1 MSEMFDAGLEKLP
14 RIAVKMVK
22 LTALLAA
29 LVSYVGCAE
38 TPSAEIG
45 AARLSAKDC
54 AKFSSLMADPKF
66 ETLGRGGS
74 VWGYSQHGGNR
85 SFATTVED
93 GRINFSRIGDEPW
106 GIVSQTIT
114 DSLLSGR
121 TVRYSADLKGDVSN
135 IVTHGFGAKS
145 GLYLRYGQGRATI
158 LAEHEPNVG
167 QWDWQRVELEV
178 RVPEGFDYVEV
189 GFLYQGGEGVLS
201 ARAPKVELLEC
212 LP

>member
-1 MSEMFDAGLEKLP
+1 MFDTRPVKKP
-14 RIAVKMVK
+14 RNAMKILN
-22 LTALLAA
+22 LTALLAV

-66 ETLGRGGS
+66 ETLGRRGS
-74 VWGYSQHGGNR
+74 VWRYTQHTGNR
-85 SFATTVED
+85 SFATKVED

-145 GLYLRYGQGRATI
+145 GLYLRYGQGRATT

-167 QWDWQRVELEV
+167 QWDWQRVALEV
-178 RVPEGFDYVEV
+178 RLPEGFDQIKV
-189 GFLYQGGEGVLS
+189 GFVYQGGEGVLM
-201 ARAPKVELLEC
+201 AKDPKLELLEC

>member
-1 MSEMFDAGLEKLP
+1 MFDTRPVKKP
-14 RIAVKMVK
+14 RNAMKILN
-22 LTALLAA
+22 LTALLAV

-66 ETLGRGGS
+66 ETLGRRGS
-74 VWGYSQHGGNR
+74 VWRYSQHTGNR

-135 IVTHGFGAKS
+135 IVTHGFGAES
-145 GLYLRYGQGRATI
+145 GLYLRYGQGRATT

-167 QWDWQRVELEV
+167 QWDWQRVALEV
-178 RVPEGFDYVEV
+178 RVPEGFDQIKV
-189 GFLYQGGEGVLS
+189 GFVYQGGEGVLS

>member
-1 MSEMFDAGLEKLP
+1 MFDTGLEKLP
-14 RIAVKMVK
+14 RSATKMIT

-38 TPSAEIG
+38 TPSEEMG
-45 AARLSAKDC
+45 AASLSAKDC
-54 AKFSSLMADPKF
+54 AKFSSLMKDPQF
-66 ETLGRGGS
+66 ETLGRRGS
-74 VWGYSQHGGNR
+74 VWRYTQHTGVR
-85 SFATTVED
+85 SFATSVED
-93 GRINFSRIGDEPW
+93 GRFDFSRIGNEPW
-106 GIVSQTIT
+106 GIVRQKIT
-114 DSLLSGR
+114 DPLLSGR
-121 TVRYSADLKGDVSN
+121 TVRYSADLKGDVSDL
-135 IVTHGFGAKS
+135 VTHGFGAKS

>member
-1 MSEMFDAGLEKLP
+1 MFDTRPVKQP
-14 RIAVKMVK
+14 RNAMKILN
-22 LTALLAA
+22 LTALLAV

-54 AKFSSLMADPKF
+54 AKFSSLVADPKF
-66 ETLGRGGS
+66 ETLGRRGS
-74 VWGYSQHGGNR
+74 VWRYSQHTGNR

-93 GRINFSRIGDEPW
+93 GRINFSRIDAEPW
-106 GIVSQTIT
+106 GIVSQKIS
-114 DSLLSGR
+114 DPLLSGK
-121 TVRYSADLKGDVSN
+121 TVRYSADLKGDVSDL
-135 IVTHGFGAKS
+135 VTHGFGAKS

-158 LAEHEPNVG
+158 LAEHEPNIG
-167 QWDWQRVELEV
+167 QWDWQRFELEV
-178 RVPEGFDYVEV
+178 RVPEGFDQVYV
-189 GFLYQGGEGVLS
+189 GFIYQGGEGVLS

>member
-1 MSEMFDAGLEKLP
+1 MFDTRPVKQP
-14 RIAVKMVK
+14 RNAMKILN
-22 LTALLAA
+22 LTALLAV

-66 ETLGRGGS
+66 ETLGRRGS
-74 VWGYSQHGGNR
+74 VWRYSQHTGTR

-93 GRINFSRIGDEPW
+93 GRVNFSRIDDEPW
-106 GIVSQTIT
+106 GIVSQKIT
-114 DSLLSGR
+114 DPLLSGK
-121 TVRYSADLKGDVSN
+121 TVRYSADLKGDVSDL
-135 IVTHGFGAKS
+135 VTHGFGAKS

-158 LAEHEPNVG
+158 LAEHEPNIG
-167 QWDWQRVELEV
+167 QWDWQRVALEV
-178 RVPEGFDYVEV
+178 RVPEGFDQIKV
-189 GFLYQGGEGVLS
+189 GFVYQGGKGVLS

>member
-1 MSEMFDAGLEKLP
+1 MFDTRPVKQP
-14 RIAVKMVK
+14 RNAMKILN
-22 LTALLAA
+22 LTALLAV

-66 ETLGRGGS
+66 ETLGRRGS
-74 VWGYSQHGGNR
+74 VWRYSQHTGNR

-93 GRINFSRIGDEPW
+93 GRINFSRIDDEPW
-106 GIVSQTIT
+106 GIVSQKIT
-114 DSLLSGR
+114 DPLLSGR
-121 TVRYSADLKGDVSN
+121 TIRYSADLKGDVSDL
-135 IVTHGFGAKS
+135 VTHGFGAKS

-158 LAEHEPNVG
+158 LAEHEPNIG
-167 QWDWQRVELEV
+167 QWDWQRFELEV
-178 RVPEGFDYVEV
+178 RVPEGFDQVYV
-189 GFLYQGGEGVLS
+189 GFIYQGGEGVLS

>member
-1 MSEMFDAGLEKLP
+1 MFDTRPVKQP
-14 RIAVKMVK
+14 RNAMKILN
-22 LTALLAA
+22 LTALLAV

-54 AKFSSLMADPKF
+54 AKFSSLVADPKF
-66 ETLGRGGS
+66 ETLGRRGS
-74 VWGYSQHGGNR
+74 VWRYSQHTGNR

-93 GRINFSRIGDEPW
+93 GRINFSRIDDEPW
-106 GIVSQTIT
+106 GIVSQKIT
-114 DSLLSGR
+114 DPLLSGK
-121 TVRYSADLKGDVSN
+121 TVRYSADLKGNVSDL
-135 IVTHGFGAKS
+135 VTHGFGAKS

-167 QWDWQRVELEV
+167 QWDWQRVALEV
-178 RVPEGFDYVEV
+178 RVPEGFDQIKV
-189 GFLYQGGEGVLS
+189 GFVYQGGEGVLS

>member
-1 MSEMFDAGLEKLP
+1 MKILN
-14 RIAVKMVK
+14 
-22 LTALLAA
+22 LTAFLAV

-66 ETLGRGGS
+66 ETLGRRGS
-74 VWGYSQHGGNR
+74 VWRYSQHTGNR

-93 GRINFSRIGDEPW
+93 GRINFSRIDDEPW
-106 GIVSQTIT
+106 GIVSQKIT
-114 DSLLSGR
+114 DPLLSGR
-121 TVRYSADLKGDVSN
+121 TIRYSADLKGDVSDL
-135 IVTHGFGAKS
+135 VTHGFGAKS

-158 LAEHEPNVG
+158 LAEHEPNIG
-167 QWDWQRVELEV
+167 QWDWQRVALEV
-178 RVPEGFDYVEV
+178 RVPEGFDQIKV
-189 GFLYQGGEGVLS
+189 GFVYQGGKGVLS

>member
-1 MSEMFDAGLEKLP
+1 MFDTRPVKKP
-14 RIAVKMVK
+14 RNAMKILN
-22 LTALLAA
+22 LTALLAV

-66 ETLGRGGS
+66 ETLGRRGS
-74 VWGYSQHGGNR
+74 VWRYSQHTGTR

-93 GRINFSRIGDEPW
+93 GRVNFSRIDDEPW
-106 GIVSQTIT
+106 GIVSQKIT
-114 DSLLSGR
+114 DPLLSGK
-121 TVRYSADLKGDVSN
+121 TVRYSADLKGDVSDL
-135 IVTHGFGAKS
+135 VTHGFGAKS

-158 LAEHEPNVG
+158 LAEHEPNIG
-167 QWDWQRVELEV
+167 QWDWQRVALEV
-178 RVPEGFDYVEV
+178 RVPEGFDQIKV
-189 GFLYQGGEGVLS
+189 GFVYQGGEGVLM
-201 ARAPKVELLEC
+201 AKDPKLELLEC

>member
-1 MSEMFDAGLEKLP
+1 MIAKSP
-14 RIAVKMVK
+14 RITVKMVK

-38 TPSAEIG
+38 TPSEEVV
-45 AARLSAKDC
+45 AASLSANEC
-54 AKFSSLMADPKF
+54 AKFTALLTDYKF
-66 ETLGRGGS
+66 ETLGRRGS
-74 VWGYSQHGGNR
+74 VWRYTQHTGVR
-85 SFATTVED
+85 SFATSVED
-93 GRINFSRIGDEPW
+93 GRFDFSRIGNEPW
-106 GIVSQTIT
+106 GIVRQKIT
-114 DSLLSGR
+114 DPLLSGR
-121 TVRYSADLKGDVSN
+121 TVRYSADLKGDVSDL
-135 IVTHGFGAKS
+135 VTHGFGAKS

>member
-1 MSEMFDAGLEKLP
+1 MFDTRPVKKP
-14 RIAVKMVK
+14 RNAMKILN
-22 LTALLAA
+22 LTALLAV

-66 ETLGRGGS
+66 ETLGRRGS
-74 VWGYSQHGGNR
+74 VWRYTQHTGNR

-93 GRINFSRIGDEPW
+93 GRINFSRIDDEPW
-106 GIVSQTIT
+106 GIVSQKIT
-114 DSLLSGR
+114 DPLLSGR
-121 TVRYSADLKGDVSN
+121 TVRYSADLKGDVSDL
-135 IVTHGFGAKS
+135 VTHGFGAKS
-145 GLYLRYGQGRATI
+145 GLYLRYGQGRATSV
-158 LAEHEPNVG
+158 AEHEPNVG
-167 QWDWQRVELEV
+167 QWDWQRVALEV
-178 RVPEGFDYVEV
+178 RVPEGFDQVKV
-189 GFLYQGGEGVLS
+189 GFVYQGGEGVLS